1 MIDPSDPLAP
11 HVNLRTLVCLL
22 AVATVALFAAPRA
35 PGEVVAADAS
45 ASTPADT
52 VSAQAAPNDPHYT
65 QQWGLRRINAASAW
79 RFSQGEGVVV
89 AVVDSGVALDHPDLS
104 GGFARD
110 GGGGLLGRDLLDDT
124 GDPTDEHGHGTM
136 VAGIVAARTG
146 NGVGVASVAPLV
158 RIMPVRVLDHEAA
171 GRSQDVDAGIRW
183 AVANGADVINLSLEV
198 ARDEG
203 SRSEDVERHAP
214 DEAVRY
220 AWEQGV
226 VVVAAAGNHASD
238 FTDYAADAP
247 VLLVGAVDRDDQRAA
262 FSDRGRRDGVMAPGV
277 EVVSTWCDPCGVGAE
292 HTIGLSD
299 GTSYAAAH
307 VSGVVALLLARGVGP
322 EEAVEV
328 VRATAFDLG
337 PEGPDD
343 EYGHGL
349 VDAEAALR
357 AVTDDAGPG
366 AGPGGPPDSHAAEDG
381 PVGSPAPTPP
391 PSPWEGESPRPP
403 SPAPSPDVAVP
414 PGPEAHD
421 IRPWATLAA
430 ALIALNLW
438 GLAWWRRSATDRAG
452 RYG

>member
-1 MIDPSDPLAP
+1 M
-11 HVNLRTLVCLL
+11 NLRTLVALL
-22 AVATVALFAAPRA
+22 AVGTVAVAAAPGA
-35 PGEVVAADAS
+35 PAGVAAADA
-45 ASTPADT
+45 AAPAVADV
-52 VSAQAAPNDPHYT
+52 VSAQAAPNDPHFP
-65 QQWGLRRINAASAW
+65 QQWGLRRLNAASAW

-89 AVVDSGVALDHPDLS
+89 AVVDSGVSIDHPDLS

-110 GGGGLLGRDLLDDT
+110 AGGALLGRDLVDD
-124 GDPTDEHGHGTM
+124 GDDPTDEHGHGTM

-146 NGVGVASVAPLV
+146 NGIGVASVAPLAQV
-158 RIMPVRVLDHEAA
+158 MPVRVLDDEAA

-183 AVANGADVINLSLEV
+183 AVTNGADVINLSLEV
-198 ARDEG
+198 ARDAG
-203 SRSEDVERHAP
+203 SGSEDVERHAP

-277 EVVSTWCDPCGVGAE
+277 EVVSTWCNPCGVDAE
-292 HTIGLSD
+292 HTIGVSD

-307 VSGVVALLLARGVGP
+307 VSGVIALLLAQGVGP
-322 EEAVEV
+322 QEAVEV
-328 VRATAFDLG
+328 VRATAADLG

-357 AVTDDAGPG
+357 AVIADDDTGDEPG
-366 AGPGGPPDSHAAEDG
+366 DAPGGGPDSHAAEDG
-381 PVGSPAPTPP
+381 PVGSPAPTAPP
-391 PSPWEGESPRPP
+391 APTGVDSPRPP
-403 SPAPSPDVAVP
+403 SPAPSPGVAVS
-414 PGPEAHD
+414 PGPETAD
-421 IRPWATLAA
+421 LRPWATLAA
-430 ALIALNLW
+430 ALIALNLS
-438 GLAWWRRSATDRAG
+438 GLAWWRRSGARGRVG